1 MFVTCVPDH
10 DQLMMMMMMISL
22 QMKSVIAVVMMAGV
36 ALTAPGGG
44 YTGLGGVYKEL
55 NQDADYIH
63 LAKNAAKMQIDLFQD
78 ESLTTDEEVRPARKA
93 VYVPTFFTSVPQESV
108 PSQVATRFRRNAN
121 TAQESVPQEEEEVP
135 FLETALQVVS

>member
-10 DQLMMMMMMISL
+10 DQLMMMMMMMMMISL

-36 ALTAPGGG
+36 AVAAPSGG

-55 NQDADYIH
+55 NQDADYIQ
-63 LAKNAAKMQIDLFQD
+63 LAKNAA
-78 ESLTTDEEVRPARKA
+78 SPLTTDEEVRPARLA

-121 TAQESVPQEEEEVP
+121 TAQEVVPQEEEEVP

>member
-1 MFVTCVPDH
+1 
-10 DQLMMMMMMISL
+10 
-22 QMKSVIAVVMMAGV
+22 MKSVIAVVMMAGV
-36 ALTAPGGG
+36 AVAAPSGG

-78 ESLTTDEEVRPARKA
+78 ESLTTDEEVRPARLA

-121 TAQESVPQEEEEVP
+121 TAHASVPQEEEEVP

>member
-1 MFVTCVPDH
+1 
-10 DQLMMMMMMISL
+10 
-22 QMKSVIAVVMMAGV
+22 MKSVIAVVMMAGV
-36 ALTAPGGG
+36 ALAAPGG

>member
-1 MFVTCVPDH
+1 
-10 DQLMMMMMMISL
+10 
-22 QMKSVIAVVMMAGV
+22 MKSVIAVVMMAGV
-36 ALTAPGGG
+36 ALAAPGG

-108 PSQVATRFRRNAN
+108 PSQVAVQATRFSRNAN
-121 TAQESVPQEEEEVP
+121 TAQVYLITCNGILLTFDFQRYELPIFYNEYRP
-135 FLETALQVVS
+135 KTLHIAY

>member
-1 MFVTCVPDH
+1 
-10 DQLMMMMMMISL
+10 
-22 QMKSVIAVVMMAGV
+22 MKSVIAVVMMAGM
-36 ALTAPGGG
+36 ALAAPGG

-108 PSQVATRFRRNAN
+108 PSQVAVQATRFSRNAN
-121 TAQESVPQEEEEVP
+121 TAQGYELPIFYNEYRPKTLHISY
-135 FLETALQVVS
+135 